1 MDRARQAASH
11 MDTVARPAVH
21 WEWIPAMGSLRQAF
35 DVRLDELTAAA
46 AGLEEQESGL
56 ADAYSGLKD
65 IDLSLRLAAARLD
78 VCLHVLDRLAE
89 RPDLRETAT
98 AHALGA
104 ATILDGLAGENV
116 SEDQR
121 AELRKGLAW
130 DAVRERLERFF
141 GAGGVAL
148 LAHPDLDERRR
159 RILAHGIAAAI
170 RKYAAADDLSPA
182 IDPDRYPPLVRRL
195 LAVFFPVLARRHPEP
210 PPYGI
215 EEGEELE
222 YSSDHVTLPLSQAIL
237 YLETEALPDLER
249 RLAQSPG
256 DRELQQEIRLTERRI
271 EECRRLRFFPRST
284 PVLLEQGFHTE
295 GMTAYSADGEMLV
308 RIALPVRFRSGT
320 NLDRRMELVR
330 ADLVKRLAGRRI
342 SETLDRE
349 YRRLK
354 SLASGIRGSSR
365 TPSFKLDA
373 AGCFRQLK
381 REFPALS
388 RLEDKESF
396 KQLAAMAG
404 SRVPGRAERLIGEIV
419 ARDHV
424 GKPGALTRIAR
435 SDSF

>member
-1 MDRARQAASH
+1 
-11 MDTVARPAVH
+11 
-21 WEWIPAMGSLRQAF
+21 MGSLQQGF
-35 DVRLDELTAAA
+35 DVRLGELVAAA
-46 AGLEEQESGL
+46 AQLEEQARGLEE
-56 ADAYSGLKD
+56 AYAGLKD
-65 IDLSLRLAAARLD
+65 IDLSMRLAAARLD
-78 VCLHVLDRLAE
+78 VCLHVLGRLAE

-104 ATILDGLAGENV
+104 TAILDGLAGENV

-121 AELRKGLAW
+121 AELRSGPAW
-130 DAVRERLERFF
+130 EAVRERLERLLA
-141 GAGGVAL
+141 AGGAAL
-148 LAHPDLDERRR
+148 LAHPDLDDRRR
-159 RILAHGIAAAI
+159 RILARGIAASI
-170 RKYAAADDLSPA
+170 RKYATADDLSPA

-195 LAVFFPVLARRHPEP
+195 LATFFPVLARRHPEP

-215 EEGEELE
+215 EEGEELT
-222 YSSDHVTLPLSQAIL
+222 YSSGHLTLPLSQAIL
-237 YLETEALPDLER
+237 YMETEVLPELER
-249 RLAQSPG
+249 RLARSPG
-256 DRELQQEIRLTERRI
+256 DRDLQAEIRLTEQRI

-308 RIALPVRFRSGT
+308 RVALPVRFRSGT

-330 ADLVKRLAGRRI
+330 ADLVKRLAGRRV

-349 YRRLK
+349 YRHLR

-373 AGCFRQLK
+373 VGCFRQLK
-381 REFPALS
+381 REFPALA
-388 RLEDKESF
+388 RLEDKEAF

-419 ARDHV
+419 ARDHA
-424 GKPGALTRIAR
+424 GEPGTLTRIAR
-435 SDSF
+435 SDPS